1 MSSSDSAERRLP
13 TLVLQKALLRR
24 NSLQRNDN
32 ETASAKDVISSGS
45 ASGALELSLRRC
57 EPGGALRCRPKMM
70 SIYVYLIYL
79 IYLII

>member
-32 ETASAKDVISSGS
+32 ETASAKDVISSDVNL
-45 ASGALELSLRRC
+45 AELFDAGRR
-57 EPGGALRCRPKMM
+57 
-70 SIYVYLIYL
+70 
-79 IYLII
+79 